1 MTQFC
6 FLCKYIQ
13 TPTKYKSS
21 KYQTQFHALLDY
33 THFAYCR
40 NVDTHWK
47 VIQKRIVV
55 KTDSIFK

>member
-21 KYQTQFHALLDY
+21 KYQTQFHAHLDY

-40 NVDTHWK
+40 NVDTLESYTEAYRSK
-47 VIQKRIVV
+47 NR
-55 KTDSIFK
+55 FYF